1 MFIWIDLQCHNTLND
16 WILCESVID
25 YQVVSAE
32 KEVCIISLNV
42 PIMLDIIDSDHINR
56 LFEESAFFFWQGII
70 QLHV

>member
-1 MFIWIDLQCHNTLND
+1 MYIWIDLQCHNTLND

-25 YQVVSAE
+25 YQFVSAE

-42 PIMLDIIDSDHINR
+42 PIMLDIIDIDHINR
-56 LFEESAFFFWQGII
+56 LFEESAFFFRWGII